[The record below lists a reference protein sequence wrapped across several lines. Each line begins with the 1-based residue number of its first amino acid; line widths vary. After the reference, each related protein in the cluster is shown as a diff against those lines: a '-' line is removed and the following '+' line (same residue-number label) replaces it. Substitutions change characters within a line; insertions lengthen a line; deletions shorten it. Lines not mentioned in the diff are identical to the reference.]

1 MTQQKTLRARALDI
15 LARSETGRAALKRKL
30 APHAASEDELEAVLD
45 EMAARGWQSDTRYA
59 EAYIHSK
66 GRKHGSLRLRHDL
79 ARQGVD
85 EETVR
90 ALLPDADTELAA
102 AVSVVRK
109 KFKTPPAD
117 YAAAQKQMRFLAYRG
132 FDGDTVRRAL
142 KQAWTDGY
150 TEYDGT
156 DDRT

>member
-1 MTQQKTLRARALDI
+1 MTQQKSLRARALDI

-30 APHAASEDELEAVLD
+30 APHAASEEELEAVLD

-59 EAYIHSK
+59 EAYI
-66 GRKHGSLRLRHDL
+66 HGSLRLRHDL

-132 FDGDTVRRAL
+132 FNGDTVRRAL

-150 TEYDGT
+150 TEYGGT